1 MANTPNPRFD
11 VLIPGLNQGDMVWG
25 ITGGSQT
32 PAEAWEASKN
42 QWQALVD
49 ECNR

>member
-1 MANTPNPRFD
+1 MAATPNPRFD
-11 VLIPGLNQGDMVWG
+11 TLISGLNQGDMIWG
-25 ITGGSQT
+25 ITGGYQT
-32 PAEAWEASKN
+32 PAEAWETAKN